1 MKKSIETLMV
11 AATMA
16 LAGCEAP
23 AEKKAESP
31 DIIGKSDIKIENGLM
46 TAEVLQSF
54 GRVGG
59 VTVSPDQSKILYGVT
74 YVSVPQNKSNRDLF
88 VMNIDGS
95 DKKQITHSAKSESNA
110 VWLDGGKKIAFMSS
124 ESGTPQMW
132 TMNADGTNRTQI
144 SDYEGGIGGFVF
156 SPDQKKVLFFADIK
170 YGREVKDL
178 WPDLDKATGAV
189 YDDVMYKHWDEWVK
203 TVPHP
208 YIADFTGT
216 GISNITDIM
225 PGEPFECPMKPFGGA
240 ESFAWTP
247 DNQNIVYVC
256 RKKTGLAY
264 AVSTNSDLYLYN
276 VADKS
281 TKNLT
286 EGMMGYDTNPVFS
299 PDGTKL
305 AWLSMERDGYEADK
319 NRLFVLDVASGEK
332 SYLTA
337 DYDNNV
343 ESFIWA
349 PDNAS
354 IYFLSVNQA
363 TEQIFKIDV
372 ASHAVKQ
379 LTEGMHDYASLALAG
394 DQLIAMR
401 HSMSA
406 PDDIYSVSLA
416 NSEVKQLTTENNHI
430 LDQLKL
436 GKVEKR
442 WVKTTDGK
450 EMLTWVMLPANFD
463 PNKKYPALLY
473 CQGGP
478 QSAVSQFWSYRWNI
492 QMMAANGYVVVLP
505 NRRGLPGFGQEW
517 NEQISGDYGGQ
528 NMKDYLSA
536 INDVK
541 KESYVDENRLGAIGA
556 SYGGFSVYWL
566 AGNHNKL
573 FKTFIAHAGIFNL
586 EAQYLETEE
595 LWFANFDMGGPFW
608 DKNNK
613 TAQNTFANSPHRFL
627 EKWDTPILVTHG
639 ELDYRILASQGMMA
653 FNAAVIK
660 GIPAEMLVFPDENHW
675 ILQPQNGVL
684 WQRVFF
690 RWLDRWLK
698 EPVTET
704 QS

>member
-1 MKKSIETLMV
+1 MKSIETLMM
-11 AATMA
+11 AATLT
-16 LAGCEAP
+16 LAGCSSGTTLPE
-23 AEKKAESP
+23 EKK

-59 VTVSPDQSKILYGVT
+59 VAVSPDQQKILYGVT
-74 YVSVPQNKSNRDLF
+74 YVSVPQNKSNRELF
-88 VMNIDGS
+88 VMNVDGS
-95 DKKQITHSAKSESNA
+95 DNKMITSTEKSESNA
-110 VWLDGGKKIAFMSS
+110 VWIDGGKRIAFLTA

-132 TMNADGTNRTQI
+132 VMNADG
-144 SDYEGGIGGFVF
+144 SDRKQVSNYEGGIGGFVL
-156 SPDQKKVLFFADIK
+156 SPNEKRVIFFADIK
-170 YGREVKDL
+170 NGQQVKDL
-178 WPDLDKATGAV
+178 WPDLDKATGAI

-208 YIADFTGT
+208 YVADFTGN
-216 GISNITDIM
+216 GWENITDIM
-225 PGEPFECPMKPFGGA
+225 PGEPFECPMKPFGGT

-247 DNQNIVYVC
+247 DSKKLVYVC

-264 AVSTNSDLYLYN
+264 SVSTNSDLYLY
-276 VADKS
+276 DIESKS
-281 TKNLT
+281 TQNLT
-286 EGMMGYDTNPVFS
+286 QGMMGYDTNPVFS
-299 PDGTKL
+299 PDGSKL
-305 AWLSMERDGYEADK
+305 AWTSMERDGYEADK
-319 NRLFVLDVASGEK
+319 NRLFVMDMNSGEK
-332 SYLTA
+332 SYLTEA
-337 DYDNNV
+337 YDNNV

-349 PDNAS
+349 PDNTS

-363 TEQIFKIDV
+363 TEQIFNIKLADKNV
-372 ASHAVKQ
+372 QQ
-379 LTEGMHDYASLALAG
+379 LTEGDYDYASLALAG
-394 DQLIAMR
+394 DQIIALR

-406 PDDIYSVSLA
+406 PDDVYAVSLQ
-416 NSEVKQLTTENNHI
+416 NKEVKQLTTENKHI
-430 LDQLKL
+430 LDQLHL

-442 WVKTTDGK
+442 WIKTTDGK
-450 EMLTWVMLPANFD
+450 EMLTWVMLPSDFD
-463 PNKKYPALLY
+463 PNKKYPALLF

-478 QSAVSQFWSYRWNI
+478 QSPVSQFWSYRWNV

-528 NMKDYLSA
+528 NMKDYMSA
-536 INDVK
+536 INTVK
-541 KESYVDENRLGAIGA
+541 KDSYVDENRLGAVGA

-566 AGNHNKL
+566 AGNHNKT

-595 LWFANFDMGGPFW
+595 LWFANFDMGGPYW

-613 TAQNTFANSPHRFL
+613 TAQNTYANSPHRFV
-627 EKWDTPILVTHG
+627 ERWDTPILVTHG
-639 ELDYRILASQGMMA
+639 ELDFRILASQGMMA

-698 EPVTET
+698 EPAAPV
-704 QS
+704 QP